1 MPSKTFPPNGF
12 FGEGEMY
19 KTVSE
24 NKSNNFD
31 ESQYVSMKKY
41 EAIVTLFGNTASEL
55 KEAVLENKK
64 LHEEIKNLK
73 EKSETP
79 KSA

>member
-1 MPSKTFPPNGF
+1 
-12 FGEGEMY
+12 
-19 KTVSE
+19 
-24 NKSNNFD
+24 
-31 ESQYVSMKKY
+31 MKKY
-41 EAIVTLFGNTASEL
+41 EAIVTLFGNTAYEL